1 MSVQT
6 NRPTLNFKPSRELC
20 IDCDE
25 IIEIQQLREHKA
37 ICGKNHRRPDTA
49 SKPSDVDNLDFPPAF
64 TWEPKFNANEGE
76 AAAASTSCIKP
87 PSPQQGKNYKTY
99 ISIIDDDE
107 DDDPSFLAALEASI
121 AESKA
126 TQNIALDTMHASIE
140 SFISANLKFEDDEDK
155 QHIII
160 SRKFIHNSTIRA
172 ISREN
177 FTFFKPLA
185 VTFSGGGA
193 VDTGGPKREYLRLLM
208 SGIGKS
214 SVFDGVWLSH
224 NLELLH
230 TKQYEIAGKLIAWSI
245 LQGGPGPRCIKP
257 EIFNLLVGNK
267 VNNVTLVDSCTDKKL
282 QSILRQMIYCN
293 KEEFDNV
300 TAEHQE
306 TIANYG
312 YAKIYRSKF
321 QDKEEIIGVLL
332 KFHFLYSV
340 HAEMQQMKDGLNAI
354 GGFGDIVFGCAE
366 IFNNVLG
373 NEVKTLTYVSFKK
386 EYCIMLSEAG
396 SNRRAMEE
404 MTIYSFEV
412 FLQDLEEKQV
422 GDLRLED
429 LLIFITGADKIP
441 PLGFDSSIKID
452 FYDFQ
457 DNNRRLPHAS
467 TCSPAIF
474 LPRGMENP
482 DTFKELMKEVLT
494 ECHGFGLV

>member
-1 MSVQT
+1 M
-6 NRPTLNFKPSRELC
+6 
-20 IDCDE
+20 
-25 IIEIQQLREHKA
+25 
-37 ICGKNHRRPDTA
+37 
-49 SKPSDVDNLDFPPAF
+49 
-64 TWEPKFNANEGE
+64 
-76 AAAASTSCIKP
+76 
-87 PSPQQGKNYKTY
+87 
-99 ISIIDDDE
+99 
-107 DDDPSFLAALEASI
+107 
-121 AESKA
+121 
-126 TQNIALDTMHASIE
+126 
-140 SFISANLKFEDDEDK
+140 
-155 QHIII
+155 
-160 SRKFIHNSTIRA
+160 
-172 ISREN
+172 
-177 FTFFKPLA
+177 
-185 VTFSGGGA
+185 
-193 VDTGGPKREYLRLLM
+193 
-208 SGIGKS
+208 
-214 SVFDGVWLSH
+214 
-224 NLELLH
+224 ELLH

-282 QSILRQMIYCN
+282 QSILRQMVYCN
-293 KEEFDNV
+293 KEEFDSV

-340 HAEMQQMKDGLNAI
+340 HAEMQQMKDGLNAT
-354 GGFGDIVFGCAE
+354 GGFGDIVFGSAE
-366 IFNNVLG
+366 KFNNVLG
-373 NEVKTLTYVSFKK
+373 NEVRPLTYISFKK
-386 EYCIMLSEAG
+386 EYCIMFSEAG

-404 MTIYSFEV
+404 MTIFSFEV

-467 TCSPAIF
+467 TCSPAIY

-482 DTFKELMKEVLT
+482 DTFKELMKKVLT

>member
-1 MSVQT
+1 MADELAEAARRLARAAQRLGSESQPNAAIHHQLSASTTTTPRLLVQAADGHQRASASGATPRSPTVLSEMRSLFPHHSSSARVPSSSNPRKRKSSSKKGRVVARRFVCLADKEQSTTPDAEEHRGLLAAGLGEAKVAVPESCEEEEIRDLLLSSFSKLADAGGFELMFAESRTRELKIIPPGPSGLTMKYLVAFIGQGKIYVRPIQQDLMMSVQT

-37 ICGKNHRRPDTA
+37 ICGKNHTRPDTA
-49 SKPSDVDNLDFPPAF
+49 SKPSDVDNLDFPPAY

-107 DDDPSFLAALEASI
+107 DDDPSFLVTLEASI

-140 SFISANLKFEDDEDK
+140 SFISANLNFEDDEDK

-160 SRKFIHNSTIRA
+160 SRKFIHNSTRA

-185 VTFSGGGA
+185 VTFSGEEA

-224 NLELLH
+224 NLELFH

-267 VNNVTLVDSCTDKKL
+267 KNLIMSLLNIKK
-282 QSILRQMIYCN
+282 
-293 KEEFDNV
+293 
-300 TAEHQE
+300 
-306 TIANYG
+306 
-312 YAKIYRSKF
+312 
-321 QDKEEIIGVLL
+321 
-332 KFHFLYSV
+332 
-340 HAEMQQMKDGLNAI
+340 
-354 GGFGDIVFGCAE
+354 
-366 IFNNVLG
+366 
-373 NEVKTLTYVSFKK
+373 
-386 EYCIMLSEAG
+386 
-396 SNRRAMEE
+396 
-404 MTIYSFEV
+404 
-412 FLQDLEEKQV
+412 
-422 GDLRLED
+422 
-429 LLIFITGADKIP
+429 P
-441 PLGFDSSIKID
+441 
-452 FYDFQ
+452 
-457 DNNRRLPHAS
+457 
-467 TCSPAIF
+467 
-474 LPRGMENP
+474 
-482 DTFKELMKEVLT
+482 
-494 ECHGFGLV
+494 